1 MSIDERYIGKRVIV
15 RYDPCDCIDE
25 DDTWVEW
32 ENFKL
37 VLDGILHQKNPDGYY
52 RVEAKNLGWNRRSG
66 YKYAEINRASDLV
79 NALGIADSTIEV
91 RRYHN
96 KGLFIRAK
104 NHDNPVNGDEYYL
117 IPVAESTY
125 RRATC

>member
-1 MSIDERYIGKRVIV
+1 MSINEKYIGKRVIV
-15 RYDPCDCIDE
+15 SYDPYDYEDECDSLIQ
-25 DDTWVEW
+25 W
-32 ENFKL
+32 ENFEFL
-37 VLDGILHQKNPDGYY
+37 VNGVLHKKNPDGYY
-52 RVEAKNLGWNRRSG
+52 KIEARNMGWNRRSG

-79 NALGIADSTIEV
+79 NALGIAESMIEV